1 MRMSESTANAAPA
14 LEVLGLSTG
23 YGDIKVIHDVS
34 LVVRTGEIVCLLGP
48 NGAGKSTVLK
58 AVMGYL
64 KATAGRIVANGQDLA
79 GMAVHNVVRSG
90 VGYVPQ
96 GRIVFPDMSVADNL
110 DVGGYLLTSVER
122 RQRIEEVLQFFPR
135 LRERR
140 AAHAGKL
147 SGGEQQMV
155 AIARA
160 LMTRPRVL
168 LLDEPSLG
176 LAPVVADQVFEE
188 LVQLNRQWAVTMM
201 LVEQNAVRALSISHR
216 GYVLDLG
223 RNRHE
228 GSSASLVEDPAI
240 RQMYLGG

>member
-1 MRMSESTANAAPA
+1 MSESEVGPVPA
-14 LEVLGLSTG
+14 LEIRGLATG
-23 YGDIKVIHDVS
+23 YGDIKVIHDLNLFVES
-34 LVVRTGEIVCLLGP
+34 GEIVCLLGP

-64 KATAGRIVANGQDLA
+64 KATAGQVLSDGQDLR
-79 GMAVHNVVRSG
+79 GREVHEVVRSG
-90 VGYVPQ
+90 IGYVPQ
-96 GRIVFPDMSVADNL
+96 GRIVFPDMSVIDNL
-110 DVGGYLLTSVER
+110 EVGGYLLPQGQR
-122 RQRIEEVLQFFPR
+122 RDRIEEVIEFFPR

-140 AAHAGKL
+140 REMAGRL

-155 AIARA
+155 AIARS

-188 LVQLNRQWAVTMM
+188 LVQLNARWKVTMM

-223 RNRHE
+223 RNRYD
-228 GSSASLVEDPAI
+228 GPSAALLADPAI